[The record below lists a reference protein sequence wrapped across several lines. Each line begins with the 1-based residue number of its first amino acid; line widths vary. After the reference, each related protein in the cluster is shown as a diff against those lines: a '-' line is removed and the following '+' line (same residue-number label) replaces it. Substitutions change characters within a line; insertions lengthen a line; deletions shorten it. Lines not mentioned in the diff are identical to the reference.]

1 MTVTPAFA
9 GSYAALCGVQALTVA
24 GFGRSPFRRLERL
37 SSRAWAAIPVASIVA
52 TIAAIRAASDT
63 ADGLTWLA
71 LVTTPPLAAVAFAR
85 VIRGAR
91 DGYAV
96 LCLPLFALAWALRD
110 SLVGDAASVVLT
122 AAGCLTL
129 AALLRS
135 ATPARWLEAGIV
147 LMAIADTALVVGDL
161 LQTPNAVLNL
171 AAPGAGLPQFQRAE
185 LGDAVM
191 GYGDLFVAALLGAVL
206 AGDRRLQRRGALL
219 TAAFALLFGT
229 LFFFVDE
236 LPATVPVAAALV
248 ACRWGAGT
256 RTPIRQSS
264 V

>member
-1 MTVTPAFA
+1 MTVTPGFA
-9 GSYAALCGVQALTVA
+9 ASYAALCGAQGLTVA
-24 GFGRSPFRRLERL
+24 AFGCSPFTRLERL
-37 SSRAWAAIPVASIVA
+37 KSRAWAAIPVASIVA
-52 TIAAIRAASDT
+52 TIAAIRAASGT

-85 VIRGAR
+85 VVHGAR
-91 DGYAV
+91 TSYALACV
-96 LCLPLFALAWALRD
+96 PLFALAWALRD
-110 SLVGDAASVVLT
+110 SLAGDAAAVVLT

-135 ATPARWLEAGIV
+135 PTPVRWLEAGIV
-147 LMAIADTALVVGDL
+147 LMALADTALVIGDL
-161 LQTPNAVLNL
+161 LQAPNAVLDI

-185 LGDAVM
+185 FGDAVM

-219 TAAFALLFGT
+219 TTGFALLFGT
-229 LFFFVDE
+229 LFFFVGE

-248 ACRWGAGT
+248 ACRWGAAT